1 MELGV
6 LDDNTSR
13 SEGSGH
19 PGKAIRGSVRG
30 RVSTKY
36 FDNLRNDS
44 ASGTIAL
51 YTTSIF
57 EYVPYGADHDKDS
70 PA

>member
-1 MELGV
+1 MELGM

-30 RVSTKY
+30 RVSIKY

-51 YTTSIF
+51 CTTSIF
-57 EYVPYGADHDKDS
+57 GYGPSGADHDRNS